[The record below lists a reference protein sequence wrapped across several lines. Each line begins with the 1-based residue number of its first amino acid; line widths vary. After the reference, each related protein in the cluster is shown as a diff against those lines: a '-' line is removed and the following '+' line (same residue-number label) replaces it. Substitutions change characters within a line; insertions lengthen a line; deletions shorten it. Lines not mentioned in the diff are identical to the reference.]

1 VIFLAGLLV
10 GIVLTSIASF
20 ALLGLC
26 LSSRERDE
34 REQLGYRELYLTTFP
49 PEVPEWINGPRDA
62 A

>member
-34 REQLGYRELYLTTFP
+34 REQLGYRELYVDSMP
-49 PEVPEWINGPRDA
+49 PDIESWVNRRGDA